1 MKIIVDA
8 MGGDNAPAEII
19 RGALDAHAHLDTD
32 IVLVGR
38 MEDMRRCLEDMGV
51 GDLPTGGELAAAA
64 ETIEMDE
71 DPVSAVRTKRD
82 SSMAVGL
89 RLLHDGGGDAF
100 VSAGSTGALLSGAT
114 LIAKRVRGI
123 RRAALAPVIPGR
135 EGEGMIIDCGA
146 NAECTPE
153 YLLQFAFMGS
163 YYMENVMKL
172 ASPRVGLLNIGTEAN
187 KGTQLQ
193 TDTYALLEKA
203 GADGHIRFVGNVEAK
218 QVMLGG
224 VDVIV
229 CDGFSG
235 NILLKGIEG
244 VSRFFAAEIK
254 DIFMRGKISKIS
266 GFMVRDAIYDLKDR
280 MDPDK
285 VGGTA
290 LLGIAKPVSRPTVPP
305 TPWRWRMPFAMPCRM
320 PRPMW
325 PDAWRKTSKNCGSTA
340 PAELS

>member
-19 RGALDAHAHLDTD
+19 RGALDAREHLNVE

-38 MEDMRRCLEDMGV
+38 TDDMTRCLESMGGPRAGV
-51 GDLPTGGELAAAA
+51 ELVNAT

-71 DPVSAVRTKRD
+71 DPVTAVRTKRD

-135 EGEGMIIDCGA
+135 EGECMIIDCGA

-163 YYMENVMKL
+163 YYMESVMKKT
-172 ASPRVGLLNIGTEAN
+172 SPRVGLLNIGTERG
-187 KGTQLQ
+187 KGTALQ
-193 TDTYALLEKA
+193 DETYGLLEKA
-203 GADGHIRFVGNVEAK
+203 AAGGHLNFIGNVEAK

-254 DIFMRGKISKIS
+254 DIFTRGKLSKLS
-266 GFMVRDAIYDLKDR
+266 GLMVRDAIYDLKDR

-290 LLGIAKPVSRPTVPP
+290 LLGIAKPVIKAHGSSNAVAIENAIRHAVQN
-305 TPWRWRMPFAMPCRM
+305 AEA
-320 PRPMW
+320 
-325 PDAWRKTSKNCGSTA
+325 DVAGSLEKNIDKIRIDGLA
-340 PAELS
+340 

>member
-1 MKIIVDA
+1 MRIIVDA
-8 MGGDNAPAEII
+8 MGGDNAPGEII
-19 RGALDAHAHLDTD
+19 QGALNAHKHLNTD
-32 IVLVGR
+32 IVLAGR
-38 MEDMRRCLEDMGV
+38 MEDMLRCLEGMGYSEPPEGV
-51 GDLPTGGELAAAA
+51 ELAAAS

-71 DPVSAVRTKRD
+71 DPVSAVRTKKD

-89 RLLHDGGGDAF
+89 RLLRDGGGDAF

-114 LIAKRVRGI
+114 LIVKRVRGI

-135 EGEGMIIDCGA
+135 EGECMIIDCGA
-146 NAECTPE
+146 NAECTAE

-163 YYMENVMKL
+163 YYMESVLKKP
-172 ASPRVGLLNIGTEAN
+172 SPRVGLLNIGTERG
-187 KGTQLQ
+187 KGTALQ
-193 TDTYALLEKA
+193 DETFDLLEKA
-203 GADGHIRFVGNVEAK
+203 AAGGHINFIGNVEAK

-244 VSRFFAAEIK
+244 VSRFFSAELK
-254 DIFMRGKISKIS
+254 DIFKRGKLSKLS
-266 GFMVRDAIYDLKDR
+266 GFMVRDALYDLKDR

-290 LLGIAKPVSRPTVPP
+290 LLGIARPVIKAHGSSGAVAIENAVRHAILNAEADV
-305 TPWRWRMPFAMPCRM
+305 AGSL
-320 PRPMW
+320 
-325 PDAWRKTSKNCGSTA
+325 AKNIEKIRIDGLA
-340 PAELS
+340 